1 MHFTGLQL
9 RAARGLLRITAEQ
22 LSKLAGVSS
31 VTIRRAELEDGPVT
45 MSATNV
51 FAVQKALLNAGVVF
65 IEAEDGVGGPGVR
78 LKWGFVPAKAGAT
91 QGAATSQ
98 GDTGALDALGWDWE
112 GDASDTES
120 EDIGELDWTDED
132 RADQIEHWRSRPEA
146 WARLHEVSRQCLL
159 RAMGVERL

>member
-1 MHFTGLQL
+1 
-9 RAARGLLRITAEQ
+9 
-22 LSKLAGVSS
+22 
-31 VTIRRAELEDGPVT
+31 
-45 MSATNV
+45 
-51 FAVQKALLNAGVVF
+51 
-65 IEAEDGVGGPGVR
+65 
-78 LKWGFVPAKAGAT
+78 VPAKAGAT